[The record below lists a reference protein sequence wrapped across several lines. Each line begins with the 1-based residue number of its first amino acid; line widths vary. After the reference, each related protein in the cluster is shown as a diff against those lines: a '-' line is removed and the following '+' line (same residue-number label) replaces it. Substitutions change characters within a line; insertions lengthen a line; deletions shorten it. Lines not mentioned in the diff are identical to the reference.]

1 MIIHTVS
8 PGETLYSIAGQY
20 GVTVYSLMVYNGLTG
35 GQPLVPG
42 QTLVVLYAA
51 RVHTVAPGD
60 TLASIAARHSLTVQA
75 LLRNNPQLR
84 GNSGISPG
92 QELVLAFTEPRRG
105 TIQVNSYA
113 YPFIDR
119 QLLRETVF
127 YLSALA
133 PFTYGITS
141 NGGLVPLEDEQL
153 LATAGEYGV
162 SSLMHLSTLTESGSF
177 DTSRAAALLRSQT
190 AREALTANIM
200 TTMEEKD
207 YAGLDVDFEYISAE
221 DAPLYAN
228 FVAQLRQALAPRGW
242 PVIVALAP
250 KTSADQPGLLYQ
262 GHDYAALAQAADAV
276 LLMTYEWGYTYGPP
290 LAVAPLPSVRRVLD
304 YAVTE
309 MSPEKILLGI
319 PNYGYDWTLPYVR
332 GETRAQSIPNAYALE
347 LAAKY
352 GAEIQF
358 DQNYL
363 TPYFNYT
370 DQNGR
375 IHEVWFEDGRSIKAK
390 LELIAEY
397 GFLGAGYWNMMRPF
411 QQGWSIL
418 NAMYDISDQGV
429 GRLAE
434 E

>member
-8 PGETLYSIAGQY
+8 TGETLYSIAGQY

-42 QTLVVLYAA
+42 QTLVILYASE
-51 RVHTVAPGD
+51 VHTVAPGD
-60 TLASIAARHSLTVQA
+60 TLASIAAQHDLTVQA

-84 GNSGISPG
+84 GSSSISPG
-92 QELVLAFTEPRRG
+92 QELVLSFTEPKRG
-105 TIQVNSYA
+105 TIRVNSYA
-113 YPFIDR
+113 YPFIDP

-133 PFTYGITS
+133 PFTYGITA
-141 NGGLVPLEDEQL
+141 NGGLVPLEDGQL
-153 LATAGEYGV
+153 LAIAGEYGV
-162 SSLMHLSTLTESGSF
+162 SALMHLSTLTESGSF
-177 DTSRAAALLRSQT
+177 DTSRATTLLRSQT
-190 AREALTANIM
+190 ARETLKANIIA
-200 TTMEEKD
+200 TMEAKG
-207 YAGLDVDFEYISAE
+207 YTGLDVDFEYISAE
-221 DAPLYAN
+221 DAPLYAA

-309 MSPEKILLGI
+309 IPREKILLGI
-319 PNYGYDWTLPYVR
+319 PNYGYDWTLPYVQ

-352 GAEIQF
+352 GVEILF
-358 DQNYL
+358 DENYV
-363 TPYFNYT
+363 TPYFYYT

-375 IHEVWFEDGRSIKAK
+375 AHEVWFEDGRSIKAK

-418 NAMYDISDQGV
+418 NGMYDIRG
-429 GRLAE
+429 
-434 E
+434 